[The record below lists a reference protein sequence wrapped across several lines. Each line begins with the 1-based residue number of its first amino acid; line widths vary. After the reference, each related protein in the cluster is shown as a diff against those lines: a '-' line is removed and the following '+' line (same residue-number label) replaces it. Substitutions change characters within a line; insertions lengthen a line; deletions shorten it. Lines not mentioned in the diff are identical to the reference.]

1 VTEAAPSE
9 TAAPP
14 AARWRAL
21 VWLAL
26 TSLLGMSTWF
36 SGTAVIGPLREA
48 WALTPA
54 QSSWL
59 TIAVQLGFVAGALVS
74 AITNLVDLVPARLLI
89 VLAAIAAAAANAAFG
104 MASGPALGLPLRF
117 LTGMCLAGV
126 YPTGLKL
133 MATWFRADRGHALG
147 IMVGSLTLGSAAPH
161 LVRGL
166 GAAFPWRDVVLATSW
181 LTLAGA
187 LIGAVALREGPFPF
201 PRARF
206 DPSQAGRVLGD
217 RGVRLA
223 CIGYFGHMWELYAMW
238 GWVAVFLSDVLGRTG
253 AAAHAPVWA
262 FAAIAAGFAGSWW
275 AGIYSDRVGRTTSAA
290 LAMVVSC
297 VCSLGIGFAA
307 NGPAWLLLAVA
318 LVWGASVVADS
329 AQFST
334 MVTELADP
342 AYVGTA
348 LTLQLALG
356 FTLTVATLW
365 LVPLLHTHWGWAA
378 AFALL
383 APGPAIGIVA
393 MLRLRALPE
402 ARSLAGGR
410 G

>member
-1 VTEAAPSE
+1 
-9 TAAPP
+9 
-14 AARWRAL
+14 
-21 VWLAL
+21 
-26 TSLLGMSTWF
+26 MSAWF
-36 SGTAVIGPLREA
+36 SGTAVVRPLTAE
-48 WALTPA
+48 WALSPA
-54 QSSWL
+54 EGAWL
-59 TIAVQLGFVAGALVS
+59 TIAVQLGFVAGALFAALTNLLDILPARTVLVVS
-74 AITNLVDLVPARLLI
+74 A
-89 VLAAIAAAAANAAFG
+89 LATALANAAFG
-104 MASGPALGLPLRF
+104 AATDRAWGLPLRF
-117 LTGMCLAGV
+117 LTGVFLAGV
-126 YPTGLKL
+126 YPTALKL
-133 MATWFRADRGHALG
+133 MATWFREDRGRALG

-166 GAAFPWRDVVLATSW
+166 GSFAWRDVVYATSW

-187 LIGAVALREGPFPF
+187 IVGALAVREGPFPF

-206 DPSQAGRVLGD
+206 DPAQTGLVLRD

-223 CIGYFGHMWELYAMW
+223 CVGYFGHMWELYAMW
-238 GWVAVFLSDVLGRTG
+238 GWVAVFLADVLGARG
-253 AAAHAPVWA
+253 AGQEPAAATWA
-262 FAAIAAGFAGSWW
+262 AAVIAAGFAGSWW
-275 AGIYSDRVGRTTSAA
+275 AGAYSDRFGRTRSAA
-290 LAMVVSC
+290 LALAVSGACALVIGPLANLAPVWVVLC
-297 VCSLGIGFAA
+297 
-307 NGPAWLLLAVA
+307 VA

-365 LVPLLHTHWGWAA
+365 LVPLLREAAGWAA

-383 APGPAIGIVA
+383 VPGPVVGLWA
-393 MLRLRALPE
+393 MLRLQRLPE
-402 ARSLAGGR
+402 AARLAGGR

>member
-1 VTEAAPSE
+1 VPEARGRW
-9 TAAPP
+9 AA
-14 AARWRAL
+14 L
-21 VWLAL
+21 IWLAL
-26 TSLLGMSTWF
+26 TTLLGMSTWF
-36 SGTAVIGPLREA
+36 SGTAVVQSLRAE
-48 WALTPA
+48 WLLTP
-54 QSSWL
+54 SSAAWL
-59 TIAVQLGFVAGALVS
+59 TIAVQLGFVAGALAAS
-74 AITNLVDLVPARLLI
+74 LTNLLDVLPARGVL
-89 VLAAIAAAAANAAFG
+89 VASAALAALANGAFAFADRAAN
-104 MASGPALGLPLRF
+104 GLPLRF
-117 LTGMCLAGV
+117 LTGVFLAGV

-133 MATWFRADRGHALG
+133 MATWFRADRGRALG
-147 IMVGSLTLGSAAPH
+147 IMVGALTLGSAAPH
-161 LVRGL
+161 LVRGF
-166 GAAFPWRDVVLATSW
+166 GGVAWRDVVIATSW

-187 LIGAVALREGPFPF
+187 LLGGLLVREGPFPF

-206 DPSQAGRVLGD
+206 DPAQAGRVLRD

-238 GWVAVFLSDVLGRTG
+238 GWIAVFLAEVFRERGTG
-253 AAAHAPVWA
+253 GEAAAAAWA
-262 FAAIAAGFAGSWW
+262 AAVIGAGFAGSWW
-275 AGIYSDRVGRTTSAA
+275 AGAWSDRFGRTRSAA
-290 LAMVVSC
+290 LALAVSGAC
-297 VCSLGIGFAA
+297 ALVIGPLAA
-307 NGPAWLLLAVA
+307 RAPVALVLAVA

-365 LVPLLHTHWGWAA
+365 WVPWLRDAHGWSA

-383 APGPAIGIVA
+383 VPGPVIGLAA
-393 MLRLRALPE
+393 MARLRSLPE
-402 ARSLAGGR
+402 AARLAGGR